1 MKCSVTFRHMKP
13 SDPIRAHVE
22 DKIDKVTKLMDGCEA
37 NVVLSV
43 EKTNHVAHI
52 ELFTAG
58 AHRIRAEA
66 RSEDMYGSIDV
77 AVEKL
82 VRQLKR
88 YRDKIRDSHQNG
100 AQLGK
105 ELSRRVIR
113 VDKVDD
119 SEDSASEA
127 PEIVEHQTLVARE
140 MSMGDALLQ
149 MDLLDADFL
158 VYTDGITHQLN
169 VMYRLPDGQYG
180 LIEAKSP
187 PLPN

>member
-1 MKCSVTFRHMKP
+1 MTFRHMKP
-13 SDPIRAHVE
+13 SDPIRAHME
-22 DKIDKVTKLMDGCEA
+22 DKIDKVTKLVDGCEA

-43 EKTNHVAHI
+43 EKSTHVAHI

-58 AHRIRAEA
+58 AQRIRAEA
-66 RSEDMYGSIDV
+66 RSEDMYGSIDM

-88 YRDKIRDSHQNG
+88 YRDKIRDSHTNG
-100 AQLGK
+100 GQLGK

-113 VDKVDD
+113 VEK
-119 SEDSASEA
+119 SEDGSEA
-127 PEIVEHQTLVARE
+127 LPESPKIVEHQALVARE
-140 MSMGDALLQ
+140 MTMGDALLQ

-158 VYTDGITHQLN
+158 VYTDNISHQLN

-187 PLPN
+187 ALPS